1 MEDKLALE
9 IKEGTPRCYLRTPEA
24 TIQAYHGTRKVVE
37 VKNSDFGPCIEF
49 TDCKYAGFSTVS
61 VYNEDGEEV
70 GCTLMI
76 SIRYGD

>member
-1 MEDKLALE
+1 MEEEPL
-9 IKEGTPRCYLRTPEA
+9 RSCLRTAEA
-24 TIQAYHGTRKVVE
+24 TIQVYHGTRKVVE

-49 TDCKYAGFSTVS
+49 TNCKYAGFNTMS